1 MILIFY
7 NSLFCTSTQIPL
19 HQKNQIPRIH
29 SHESSIVPLSTL
41 LSKNFLITKHRGSST
56 VSRSADS
63 LLPADIVAA
72 RHHSPPWKIR
82 IPGLENK
89 DEVISDTVST
99 KHETRDEGEHEEPN
113 WNDDDE
119 GDQPRRMAEPR
130 WRCTSSQDNDVS
142 HEDHCY
148 RRGLASRT
156 KDISG

>member
-7 NSLFCTSTQIPL
+7 NSLFCTSTQIHRSIRRTKSLEFTHTNRPL
-19 HQKNQIPRIH
+19 IDSPLQKFPYHQTQRVEH
-29 SHESSIVPLSTL
+29 SVTECRLVVAGG
-41 LSKNFLITKHRGSST
+41 HRCRAT
-56 VSRSADS
+56 S
-63 LLPADIVAA
+63 L
-72 RHHSPPWKIR
+72 PPWKIR

-130 WRCTSSQDNDVS
+130 WRCTSSQDNDVT